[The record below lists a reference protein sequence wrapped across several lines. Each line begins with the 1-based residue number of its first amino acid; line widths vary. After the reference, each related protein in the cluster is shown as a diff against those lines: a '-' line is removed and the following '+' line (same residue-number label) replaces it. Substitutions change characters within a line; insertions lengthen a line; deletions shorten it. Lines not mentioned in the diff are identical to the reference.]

1 MSEMTPPPPP
11 GQPPGPPPGPP
22 PGQPP
27 SAGPPPA
34 SGGNLDAGAA
44 ISYGWKGMTQNLGT
58 FVLIALVIVVIQ
70 VVLSVVGY
78 AFDNYWLRMVW
89 NILVWIVGLILAM
102 GLIRAAL
109 SVLDGGRPEVGM
121 LFRTDRLAP
130 YLIASILVGLAVGVG
145 LILCIVPGL
154 IVAFLFAFFGYAI
167 VDGKTDDA
175 IESMKM
181 SWNLVSKNVGSLILL
196 FILVILINLVGA
208 LLCGI
213 GLLFTYPITAVA
225 LAYAWR
231 TISGG
236 RVAQLA

>member
-1 MSEMTPPPPP
+1 MSDMTPPPPPPPP
-11 GQPPGPPPGPP
+11 GQPPVPGGTPPP
-22 PGQPP
+22 
-27 SAGPPPA
+27 

-44 ISYGWKGMTQNLGT
+44 VSYGWKGMTQNIGPFL
-58 FVLIALVIVVIQ
+58 LIALIIVAIQ
-70 VVLSVVGY
+70 VGLSIVGY
-78 AFDNYWLRMVW
+78 TFDNYWIRMIW

-109 SVLDGGRPEVGM
+109 SVVDGEHPEIGM

-145 LILCIVPGL
+145 LILCIIPGL
-154 IVAFLFAFFGYAI
+154 ILAFLFAFFGYAI
-167 VDGKTDDA
+167 VDGRTDDP
-175 IESMKM
+175 IEAMKI
-181 SWNLVSKNVGSLILL
+181 SWNLVSKHVGSLLLL
-196 FILVILINLVGA
+196 FILVFLINLVGA
-208 LLCGI
+208 LLCGV

-236 RVAQLA
+236 RVAVLA

>member
-11 GQPPGPPPGPP
+11 PPPGEPP
-22 PGQPP
+22 SQPP
-27 SAGPPPA
+27 AAGGPPPA

-44 ISYGWKGMTQNLGT
+44 ISYGWKGMTQNIGP
-58 FVLIALVIVVIQ
+58 FILIALVIVVIQ
-70 VVLSVVGY
+70 VVLSVIGY
-78 AFDNYWLRMVW
+78 AFDNYWLSMVW

-109 SVLDGGRPEVGM
+109 AVLDGGRPEVGM
-121 LFRTDRLAP
+121 LFHTERLAP

-145 LILCIVPGL
+145 LILCIIPGL
-154 IVAFLFAFFGYAI
+154 ILAFLFAFFGYAI
-167 VDGKTDDA
+167 VDGKTDEA

-181 SWNLVSKNVGSLILL
+181 SWNLVTKHVGSLILL